1 MLTAA
6 AARHIHLEG
15 PVSCTRM
22 KKNQSKSSATEEA
35 EVPPIIRLKRVKS
48 FTKVVTE
55 CGDRLNDGLITIP
68 DHKPVWLSLKAKD
81 RSPRY
86 LIEEILKAGGNFCGE
101 IGYQPSPNGNAIC
114 DGGTGF
120 QGGVPFRNLDDAFS
134 YLAQYFEV
142 DWCEEENPAKP
153 GAVNTNRKSAPTSV
167 SKSGASSASSASLS
181 CVTQHLANLLSK
193 EPKKESDFDEFYEDL
208 KKCWKP
214 RFSGILGTY
223 CHLPRSWPNHPGVYV
238 VHNLRA
244 GNLYDG
250 ILYVGMTGKLTR
262 LGSRMMGKLKFR
274 PTRWDP
280 YSFETGGFSYG
291 YNRSDGT
298 YGTTVSAADYKVD
311 CFEFDETGL
320 SAPSFLEA
328 SILQA
333 YALAGP
339 KRLPP
344 ANNAF

>member
-1 MLTAA
+1 
-6 AARHIHLEG
+6 
-15 PVSCTRM
+15 M

-48 FTKVVTE
+48 FIKVVTE

-68 DHKPVWLSLKAKD
+68 NHKPVWLSLKAED
-81 RSPRY
+81 CSPRY
-86 LIEEILKAGGNFCGE
+86 LINEILEAGGNFCGE
-101 IGYQPSPNGNAIC
+101 IGYQPSPNENAIC

-142 DWCEEENPAKP
+142 KWCEEENPAKP
-153 GAVNTNRKSAPTSV
+153 AAVNTNRKSAPTSV

-181 CVTQHLANLLSK
+181 CVTHHLATLLS
-193 EPKKESDFDEFYEDL
+193 EESKKKSDFCEFYDKL
-208 KKCWKP
+208 RDCWKG
-214 RFSGILGTY
+214 RIREIDGKHGHLG
-223 CHLPRSWPNHPGVYV
+223 SAWPNYPGVYV
-238 VHNLRA
+238 VHDLRA
-244 GNLYDG
+244 VNLYDG

-262 LGSRMMGKLKFR
+262 LGSQMMGKLKFR

-280 YSFETGGFSYG
+280 YSFEKGGFSYG

-298 YGTTVSAADYKVD
+298 YRTTVNADKYKVD

-339 KRLPP
+339 NRLPP